1 MQETKQKILDLRKK
15 RPKWFVSFITR
26 FGIARVLAMSFAS
39 VILIGSLLLS
49 LPVSVQGKAP
59 SYLDSLFISTSAVC
73 VTGLSPLTVA
83 DTYTFFG
90 KTVMILLMEI
100 GGLGLMTFVA
110 AAIILQKKSMSL
122 TERVMFAS
130 AAGKGDVS
138 NIADYLKKIIKYTFF
153 FQSIGFLLLLPHLIR
168 DFGIGEGIFNSLFLC
183 VSAFTNA
190 GFDCFASNSLMNY
203 ASDPLVSLTV
213 MGLITM
219 GGLGFMV
226 WFDLSRKL
234 HEGKRKQ
241 NLHSFWIS
249 LSTHTKVV
257 LSISLILFVSGT
269 VFFCLAEMGNPSTLA
284 SLPVSS
290 RILISMFQS
299 VTLRTAGFYTVNI
312 GACRQV
318 TLLIMCVFMLIGG
331 SPGGTAGGM
340 KTTTAAILAVAVKNL
355 LHDEGNTIHIWK
367 RRIQDS
373 DFIHAFIIF
382 SVYIGFL
389 FAATAIML
397 CTDGRTMDTLD
408 LIYEEVSAIATV
420 GLSAGLTPL
429 LSPGGK
435 IVIILLMFIG
445 RVGPL
450 AIIEVFQNR
459 RSGLVRKHVE
469 YPDADLMI
477 G

>member
-1 MQETKQKILDLRKK
+1 MQETKQKLLDLRKK
-15 RPKWFVSFITR
+15 RPTWFVCFISR
-26 FGIARVLAMSFAS
+26 FGIARVLALSFAM

-49 LPVSVQGKAP
+49 LPISVQSKVP
-59 SYLDSLFISTSAVC
+59 SYLDSLFVAASAVC
-73 VTGLSPLTVA
+73 VTGLSPLIVA

-90 KTVMILLMEI
+90 KTVLIFLMEI

-110 AAIILQKKSMSL
+110 AAIILQKKRMSL

-138 NIADYLKKIIKYTFF
+138 NLTDYLKKIIKYTFF
-153 FQSIGFLLLLPHLIR
+153 FQSIGFFLLLPHLIR
-168 DFGIGEGIFNSLFLC
+168 DFGIREGIFNSLFLC

-226 WFDLSRKL
+226 WFDLSRRF
-234 HEGKRKQ
+234 HEGKRSP
-241 NLHSFWIS
+241 HSFWIS

-257 LSISLILFVSGT
+257 LSISLILFLAGT
-269 VFFCLAEMGNPSTLA
+269 VFFYLAEMSNPSTLE
-284 SLPVSS
+284 SIPVSS

-312 GACRQV
+312 GACRRV
-318 TLLIMCVFMLIGG
+318 TLLVMCVFMLIGG

-382 SVYIGFL
+382 SVYISFL
-389 FAATAIML
+389 FVASAILL

-450 AIIEVFQNR
+450 AIIEIFLKR
-459 RSGLVRKHVE
+459 RTGPRHKHVE